1 MTDDRRPDGAEELEI
16 VVDGH
21 TYRSADEMPP
31 DVRGV
36 YEQMRKALS
45 SAVDDPN
52 SEVETM
58 PGGRIIRSEGTEVTL
73 DGRHVDPADLPP
85 KLRRAY
91 EEALAELD
99 HAEEFQGPGRDRTVG
114 EAERGVHRNSV
125 RVESRTKLGGGPRI
139 PRQLHGP
146 LWMNVLVLLICAALL
161 VAIWLAY

>member
-1 MTDDRRPDGAEELEI
+1 MTGDRRPDGAEELEI
-16 VVDGH
+16 VVDGR
-21 TYRSADEMPP
+21 TYRSADEMPL
-31 DVRGV
+31 DVREV

-52 SEVETM
+52 SELGQI
-58 PGGRIIRSEGTEVTL
+58 PGGRIIRSEGTEFTL

-99 HAEEFQGPGRDRTVG
+99 HAEGSQSRGRDRTVG
-114 EAERGVHRNSV
+114 EPERGVHRHSV
-125 RVESRTKLGGGPRI
+125 RIESRTKLGGGPRI

-146 LWMNVLVLLICAALL
+146 LWMNVLVLLICAAVL

>member
-114 EAERGVHRNSV
+114 EARGACTGTRCA
-125 RVESRTKLGGGPRI
+125 SRAGRS
-139 PRQLHGP
+139 
-146 LWMNVLVLLICAALL
+146 WVAAR
-161 VAIWLAY
+161 ASPASCTAPSG